1 MPQNSLDRIREALTR
16 LPTCNRAELNAE
28 WLRLYRTK
36 PPARLGR
43 DLLMAAIAYRLQEQI
58 LGGLQPELRRRLRT
72 IAEQVRNGGEPAL
85 AAPRLKPGTK
95 LLRDWQGHTH
105 EVLVGENG
113 FFWRQA
119 QYRSLS
125 QIARAITGTRW
136 SGPVFFGLKPRTT
149 TARAT
154 PR

>member
-1 MPQNSLDRIREALTR
+1 MPQDSLDRIREALTR

-43 DLLMAAIAYRLQEQI
+43 NLLMAAIAYRLQEQV
-58 LGGLQPELRRRLRT
+58 LGGLQPELRRQLRAT
-72 IAEQVRNGGEPAL
+72 AGRPRHGGEPAL
-85 AAPRLKPGTK
+85 AAPRLKLGTK

-105 EVLVGENG
+105 EVVVGENG
-113 FFWRQA
+113 FLWQQA

-136 SGPVFFGLKPRTT
+136 SGPVFFGLKQRTT

-154 PR
+154 PS